1 LGDAGFDRLAI
12 YDVSAAGLGWL
23 RATSKEVTI
32 GVATTT
38 SLDGMGAWPATSIRA
53 SLAVADVTGNV
64 KAASAALRANND
76 QSERDE
82 RRCIT
87 PA

>member
-1 LGDAGFDRLAI
+1 
-12 YDVSAAGLGWL
+12 
-23 RATSKEVTI
+23 VTI

-38 SLDGMGAWPATSIRA
+38 SLDGMGAWPATAIRA